1 MALPG
6 QAQMAAVS
14 PNEHLEAR
22 NPRGLPGGKG
32 PQSHGCPDP
41 SSLRRPRL
49 RKDQDGL
56 LCVLFS
62 SEEEVVPPAFDLP

>member
-6 QAQMAAVS
+6 QAQTAAVS

-32 PQSHGCPDP
+32 PWSRDCPDP
-41 SSLRRPRL
+41 SSLGRPRL

-62 SEEEVVPPAFDLP
+62 EEEVVPSAFDLP